1 MDPHWPLAKTL
12 VMVTALEDSSL
23 FLDLE
28 TDLVALELF
37 WVSER
42 LERLA
47 KVLLMVPRLWMLKPV
62 VLASTDIV
70 LYK

>member
-12 VMVTALEDSSL
+12 VTVTTLEDSSL
-23 FLDLE
+23 FLALE
-28 TDLVALELF
+28 TDPVALELS
-37 WVSER
+37 WVSEL

-47 KVLLMVPRLWMLKPV
+47 KVLLKVPRPLMLKVV

>member
-1 MDPHWPLAKTL
+1 MDPHLPLAKTL

-37 WVSER
+37 WVSEL

-47 KVLLMVPRLWMLKPV
+47 KVLLMVPRL
-62 VLASTDIV
+62 
-70 LYK
+70 